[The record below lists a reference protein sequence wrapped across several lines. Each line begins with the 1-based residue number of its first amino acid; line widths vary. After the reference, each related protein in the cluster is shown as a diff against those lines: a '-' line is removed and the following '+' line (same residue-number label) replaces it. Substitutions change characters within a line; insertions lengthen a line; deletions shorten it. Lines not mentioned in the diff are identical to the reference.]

1 MRWLRLKKSMNETQ
15 QFRRLLNSA
24 VAVPIVVMALLAA
37 ILCGQILQMLRAADL
52 VDHTDKVIATANES
66 LKYII
71 DQETGLR
78 GYLIGGQDLFLQPYR
93 EAENQL
99 PQSFD
104 YLQNLV
110 KDNPAQTQRLHEI
123 KDRYAIWVAD
133 AKQEIA
139 ERGRMRNTQ
148 IYFGAERGPAMVNNL
163 HARKDLMDGLRARFQ
178 EFTNVETKLRAD
190 RNDASQ
196 AAARITLFSTLGASV
211 GIGALLAFFTRRRL
225 LELGG
230 TFGETLQTEQ
240 AARVEADLE
249 RNKVAEKSRE
259 LENLNAELDQRV
271 QERTAELA
279 ATNAELEAF
288 SYSVSHDLR
297 APLRSIDGFSAALV
311 EDYGE
316 TIDAEGKNYLNRI
329 RSNSQ
334 TMADLIDGL
343 LTLSRLTRTEMRR
356 ETVNLSDNAADIM
369 LQMRERDPQRQVKVD
384 IAPNLITQGDGRLLR
399 NVLENLLGNSWKF
412 TAKTENAH
420 IEFGSLL
427 QEGQTVYFVR
437 DNGAGFDMT
446 YANKL
451 FGAFQRLH
459 GAKEY
464 EGTGIGL
471 ATVQR
476 IVRRHGGRIW
486 AEGQVGVGATFFFT
500 LGNKE

>member
-1 MRWLRLKKSMNETQ
+1 MNETQ

-24 VAVPIVVMALLAA
+24 VAVPIVIMALLAA

-52 VDHTDKVIATANES
+52 VDHTDKVIATANET

-78 GYLIGGQDLFLQPYR
+78 GYLIGGQEVFLQPYR
-93 EAENQL
+93 EAESHL
-99 PQSFD
+99 PKSFD
-104 YLQNLV
+104 DLQGLV
-110 KDNPAQTQRLHEI
+110 SDNPAQTQRLNAI
-123 KDRYAIWVAD
+123 KDRYALWSAD
-133 AKQEIA
+133 AQQEITA
-139 ERGRMRNTQ
+139 RSQTPDTALYFSAARNVALTSTLQ
-148 IYFGAERGPAMVNNL
+148 S
-163 HARKDLMDGLRARFQ
+163 RKALMDELRGQFQ
-178 EFTNVETKLRAD
+178 EFTGTETKLRSD
-190 RNDASQ
+190 RYSASQ
-196 AAARITLFSTLGASV
+196 TAARITLFSTLGASV
-211 GIGALLAFFTRRRL
+211 GIGSLLAFFTRRRL

-230 TFGETLQTEQ
+230 TFGEALETEQ
-240 AARVEADLE
+240 IARADADRE
-249 RNKVAEKSRE
+249 RTRVAEKSRE
-259 LENLNAELDQRV
+259 LEILNAELDQRV
-271 QERTAELA
+271 QARTAELA
-279 ATNAELEAF
+279 AINAELEAF

-343 LTLSRLTRTEMRR
+343 LTLSRLTRAEMRH
-356 ETVNLSDNAADIM
+356 ETVNLSEIAAEVA
-369 LQMRERDPQRQVKVD
+369 LQLRERDPQRQVTIE
-384 IAPNLITQGDGRLLR
+384 IAPNLITEGDGRLLR

-412 TAKTENAH
+412 TAKSENAR
-420 IEFGSLL
+420 ITFGSML
-427 QEGQTVYFVR
+427 QEGKTVYFVR

-459 GAKEY
+459 SAKEY

-486 AEGQVGVGATFFFT
+486 AEGQVGAGATFFFT
-500 LGNKE
+500 L